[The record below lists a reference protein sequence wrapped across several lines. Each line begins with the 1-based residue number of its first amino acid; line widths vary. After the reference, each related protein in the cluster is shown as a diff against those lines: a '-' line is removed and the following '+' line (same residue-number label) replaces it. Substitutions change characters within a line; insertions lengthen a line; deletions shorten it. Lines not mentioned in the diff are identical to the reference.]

1 MTKEEK
7 TAFVDAIQ
15 MLKSNGGYELFI
27 EVHRI
32 HFSHPI
38 HQSAMFLPWHRQF
51 TRHFKLELQKI
62 NPNLSIPY
70 WDWTVDNSITSS
82 I

>member
-1 MTKEEK
+1 
-7 TAFVDAIQ
+7 
-15 MLKSNGGYELFI
+15 MLKSNGGYEPFI

-51 TRHFKLELQKI
+51 TRRLELELKK
-62 NPNLSIPY
+62 
-70 WDWTVDNSITSS
+70 
-82 I
+82 